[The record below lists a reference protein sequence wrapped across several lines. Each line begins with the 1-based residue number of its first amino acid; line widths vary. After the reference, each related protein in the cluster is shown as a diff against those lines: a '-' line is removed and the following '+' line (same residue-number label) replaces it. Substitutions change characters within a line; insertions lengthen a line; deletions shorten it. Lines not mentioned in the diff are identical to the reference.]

1 MKIIYRSFAEI
12 NVDFLKDN
20 LQKIYKLSNK
30 KIWAVVKADAYGHG
44 SVIVSKNIEN
54 LDFIEG
60 FCVAT
65 PIEGKELR
73 EEGINKKILVLGGLF
88 KEEVDIYNLYN
99 LTPVVYDFTQIEN
112 AKFLK
117 NNNIHIKFDTGMGR
131 LGFCKGDIEN
141 IKKHL
146 DYFNVEGVLSHF
158 PSADT
163 NKELTNNQILMLKY
177 ILDNLN
183 INPKYIHTQNST
195 GLVYKCD
202 FCNTVRVGIAM
213 YGEKPSEDFPID
225 LKQIMTVKA
234 KIISVKNIKKGSS
247 ISYNGTFI
255 ADRDMKIA
263 VVAFGYADGMPR
275 LLSNKG
281 YVLYK
286 GKKAKI
292 VGNVTMDMTIIDVT
306 DFEDVKVGDYV
317 TVFGYDNNEKISF
330 KEVADMVGTIP
341 YEIMCGISKR
351 VLRFEVK
358 NA

>member
-1 MKIIYRSFAEI
+1 MS
-12 NVDFLKDN
+12 
-20 LQKIYKLSNK
+20 
-30 KIWAVVKADAYGHG
+30 
-44 SVIVSKNIEN
+44 
-54 LDFIEG
+54 
-60 FCVAT
+60 
-65 PIEGKELR
+65 
-73 EEGINKKILVLGGLF
+73 
-88 KEEVDIYNLYN
+88 
-99 LTPVVYDFTQIEN
+99 
-112 AKFLK
+112 
-117 NNNIHIKFDTGMGR
+117 R
-131 LGFCKGDIEN
+131 LGFYEGDIEN
-141 IKKHL
+141 IRKYL
-146 DYFNVEGVLSHF
+146 NYFNVEGVLSHF

-163 NKELTNNQILMLKY
+163 NKELTNNQILILKY
-177 ILDNLN
+177 ILNSLN
-183 INPKYIHTQNST
+183 ITPKYVHIQNSA

-213 YGEKPSEDFPID
+213 YGERPSEDFPID

-247 ISYNGTFI
+247 VSYNGTFK
-255 ADRDMKIA
+255 ADRDMKIGII
-263 VVAFGYADGMPR
+263 AFGYADGMPR

-292 VGNVTMDMTIIDVT
+292 VGNVTMDMTIIDIT
-306 DFEDVKVGDYV
+306 DFEDVKIGDYV

-341 YEIMCGISKR
+341 YEVMCGISKR